1 MNYPLISEYTE
12 AILSAEDNFNELVN
26 LRPVLDNNGRPIM
39 SSGNFAVVYKMRD
52 IESSKFYAVKCFTRE
67 QSGRDDSY
75 TKISEYINKT
85 HANYLVAVTYY
96 PNELF
101 VDTDQSNSNEFPILL
116 MEWIDGVTLEAMIR

>member
-75 TKISEYINKT
+75 TKISEYILSLI
-85 HANYLVAVTYY
+85 H
-96 PNELF
+96 
-101 VDTDQSNSNEFPILL
+101 I
-116 MEWIDGVTLEAMIR
+116 

>member
-52 IESSKFYAVKCFTRE
+52 IESSKFYACLLYT
-67 QSGRDDSY
+67 SDSADEIY
-75 TKISEYINKT
+75 T
-85 HANYLVAVTYY
+85 V
-96 PNELF
+96 
-101 VDTDQSNSNEFPILL
+101 
-116 MEWIDGVTLEAMIR
+116 